1 MAVDDGSTVDI
12 AAIVVVVIVVVVV
25 VAANDDGA
33 ATVPVSSMERVERV
47 Q

>member
-1 MAVDDGSTVDI
+1 MAVDDGSTVDV
-12 AAIVVVVIVVVVV
+12 AANVVVV
-25 VAANDDGA
+25 VAAATDDDDGA